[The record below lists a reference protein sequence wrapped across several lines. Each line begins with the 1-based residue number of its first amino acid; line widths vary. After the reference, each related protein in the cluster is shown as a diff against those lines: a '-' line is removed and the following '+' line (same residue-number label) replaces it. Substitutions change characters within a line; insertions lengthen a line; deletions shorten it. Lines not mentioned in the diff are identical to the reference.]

1 MSEQNDSLSIESVR
15 ALVGERARFDDWL
28 SALEARRE
36 NTPVHV
42 FQRVHGDYTARRS
55 EVIGQLARHVP
66 ALQSLLTT
74 LDARAETLGATMASH
89 EDERAEAMLRH
100 AVGEFDDAAWDEV
113 RGRVESTL
121 EQLFGEQV
129 ALEEQRDDVRHLL
142 TQSTPPEG
150 WSVPASDAVPPH
162 APNAAAPDDQL
173 AAVESAPHEAPAEAA
188 VDVAAVAPASPT
200 APLDTHIATPSWLG
214 GADAVAD
221 AAPADPVPADAAD
234 RADAVRP
241 ATVTETL
248 ASIDADVVEE
258 LPPEPSRSETPAG
271 LERPSIWG
279 GGAPA
284 AAESRPAVEAP
295 AATQDT
301 FDELAFLRSVIDP
314 QSGGA
319 SGNANGLA
327 MGGASVG
334 APQKTL
340 RCTECGTLNLPT
352 EWYCERCG
360 SELASF

>member
-36 NTPVHV
+36 STPPHV
-42 FQRVHGDYTARRS
+42 FERVHGDYTARRS

-66 ALQSLLTT
+66 ALQSLLTS

-113 RGRVESTL
+113 RGRVQSTL

-142 TQSTPPEG
+142 TQSTPPGG
-150 WSVPASDAVPPH
+150 W
-162 APNAAAPDDQL
+162 
-173 AAVESAPHEAPAEAA
+173 HEASAEPETTHEDAPPAVAPSD
-188 VDVAAVAPASPT
+188 DVAAAVSPSADHAVTADAAAEPVAQ
-200 APLDTHIATPSWLG
+200 DTHIATPAWLG
-214 GADAVAD
+214 GADAVAAAASPTAD
-221 AAPADPVPADAAD
+221 AAPSEATD
-234 RADAVRP
+234 RVDAVRP

-258 LPPEPSRSETPAG
+258 LPPEPARADAPAG

-284 AAESRPAVEAP
+284 AAETRPAIDAP
-295 AATQDT
+295 AATPDT

-327 MGGASVG
+327 LGGTGVG
-334 APQKTL
+334 ATQKTL